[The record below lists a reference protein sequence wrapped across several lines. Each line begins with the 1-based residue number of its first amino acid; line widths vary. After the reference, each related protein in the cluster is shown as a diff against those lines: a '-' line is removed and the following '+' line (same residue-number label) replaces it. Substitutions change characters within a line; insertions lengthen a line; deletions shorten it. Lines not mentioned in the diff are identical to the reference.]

1 MDAVY
6 YNQLTSECSTIT
18 HSGDQRDGT
27 HDGYDELIS
36 INTTNINFGITYL
49 PILINAYN
57 ANFSQVETATV
68 TFLQDGKIVTEIL
81 LGGIKSENSACLA
94 GILYRS
100 NGGWKIYN
108 SQECGPGK
116 NFKECEKLI
125 EDNLIH
131 VGLDPIIMME
141 SKNWN
146 GKTNKKFNL
155 KKDDSLCLPSGNDH
169 LTLGLGWD
177 TKLDLDAS
185 IIMLD
190 GNGRL
195 VDKVFYN

>member
-1 MDAVY
+1 M
-6 YNQLTSECSTIT
+6 
-18 HSGDQRDGT
+18 
-27 HDGYDELIS
+27 
-36 INTTNINFGITYL
+36 
-49 PILINAYN
+49 
-57 ANFSQVETATV
+57 
-68 TFLQDGKIVTEIL
+68 
-81 LGGIKSENSACLA
+81 
-94 GILYRS
+94 
-100 NGGWKIYN
+100 
-108 SQECGPGK
+108 
-116 NFKECEKLI
+116 I

-155 KKDDSLCLPSGNDH
+155 KKDDSVCLPIGIDH

-190 GNGRL
+190 KDGRL
-195 VDKVFYN
+195 VDQVFFNQLRSKDGSIIHSGDNTDGKGSGDDELIQIHLN